1 MRRLLDVNTQ
11 LGADEA
17 DVPVERPADV
27 QAVRTSDWHGP
38 DKEPGIGNKC
48 TKETH
53 DVEGLLDF

>member
-17 DVPVERPADV
+17 DIPVERPADV

-38 DKEPGIGNKC
+38 DNQSLALVTSARRK
-48 TKETH
+48 
-53 DVEGLLDF
+53 LMMSRDF